1 MKINAVSH
9 TRKPGGAMIFLTV
22 PRRWYMSL
30 SCVVAPMHSADLSTS
45 YQPCDLRRERS
56 RPKRTWL
63 NVKLG
68 THLAAQAVRINLE
81 DGQMIFQGHLITL
94 SRSMT
99 TVTAKSTMVD
109 TQTISQIPPGA
120 RSVAQ
125 WVKDDGDDARGWLET
140 SKTTGWKCL
149 RRRLIWGNLGSHWHG
164 SWPCGDDYFL
174 LSCGNCPSPRTVAL
188 ERTTCPTVGAAR
200 R

>member
-1 MKINAVSH
+1 MERNAVSH
-9 TRKPGGAMIFLTV
+9 TRKPGGSIIFLTV

-30 SCVVAPMHSADLSTS
+30 SCVVAPMHSADLSTR
-45 YQPCDLRRERS
+45 YQPCSVVDLRRERS

-63 NVKLG
+63 NAKLG

-81 DGQMIFQGHLITL
+81 DGQVIFQGHLITL

-109 TQTISQIPPGA
+109 TQMISQITPGA
-120 RSVAQ
+120 RSVTQ
-125 WVKDDGDDARGWLET
+125 LVKDDGDDARGSRHL
-140 SKTTGWKCL
+140 KWKCL

-164 SWPCGDDYFL
+164 SWPCGADYFL
-174 LSCGNCPSPRTVAL
+174 LSCGNCPPPRTVAL